1 MANPDGAE
9 RMDSGSCT
17 SEKGKNNANGV
28 DLARD
33 FPGIFMKEF

>member
-17 SEKGKNNANGV
+17 SEKGKNNAHGV